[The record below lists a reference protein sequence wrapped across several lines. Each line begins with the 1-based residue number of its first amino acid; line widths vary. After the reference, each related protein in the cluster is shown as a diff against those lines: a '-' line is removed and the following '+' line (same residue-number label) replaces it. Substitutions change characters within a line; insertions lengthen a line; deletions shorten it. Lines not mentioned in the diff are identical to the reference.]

1 MLLRETIKIILR
13 KEERNVIQFT
23 KLTQKMTVHVL
34 KHVHTTLDVVYRPQ
48 LLRSHCLQTT
58 SLA

>member
-1 MLLRETIKIILR
+1 MKLILR
-13 KEERNVIQFT
+13 KEERNVLQFT
-23 KLTQKMTVHVL
+23 NLTQKMTVHVI
-34 KHVHTTLDVVYRPQ
+34 KHVNATLDVVYRPQ